1 MIMKVMKKN
10 WGIYWLL
17 TFCLCAGIWLYFNQ
31 SSESL
36 VSLSLIFSIFCLVY
50 FKQKPK
56 TTQIKSEDP
65 YRASYE
71 VEGFHD
77 DFSKVGS
84 GYPMRKDQ
92 KAPCCGGIVEGDTSC
107 TSNNCGD
114 KKNDGR

>member
-1 MIMKVMKKN
+1 M
-10 WGIYWLL
+10 
-17 TFCLCAGIWLYFNQ
+17 
-31 SSESL
+31 
-36 VSLSLIFSIFCLVY
+36 Y

-114 KKNDGR
+114 KKK